1 MPTELTKHHEEGFT
15 FAEVPVSDVIAGK
28 YDELDPDCVNLLKNS
43 VDRMPWRLYVHQP
56 YDVRLVGSLVLHPFS
71 LNLFTALVQRQHLHP
86 RMSHCF
92 LFVYQSFSICRVL
105 PPSCSSTIFSTMTG
119 G

>member
-15 FAEVPVSDVIAGK
+15 FAEVPVSDVIAGR

-56 YDVRLVGSLVLHPFS
+56 YDVSVIFCSP
-71 LNLFTALVQRQHLHP
+71 ALDFLMNHL
-86 RMSHCF
+86 
-92 LFVYQSFSICRVL
+92 
-105 PPSCSSTIFSTMTG
+105 
-119 G
+119 